1 MLNVTFLP
9 VNKVPPAQVLT
20 KFQTWSWSIFGLLVQ
35 PWSEIRLNRPAFLL
49 NSRLNLNLVDQKTK
63 KRCEQP
69 ELVESS
75 SYRSSR
81 ARSVEVRMEGK
92 ENLNARYSKSLSVT
106 QMINLGKVVRQKTT
120 IADVYKFNLENMA
133 WSSVP
138 KELSWLLKRSHL
150 QDGEYV
156 TIEEFIDGDFTKYL
170 NNTGL
175 VCGNRSTDECKKA
188 ECLTHYSYE
197 KSSEKLMLL
206 DIQGSMYTLFDPEIA
221 SATLLI
227 RFGIFVW
234 CWKSNIWSH
243 YCIYWEPCLQ

>member
-1 MLNVTFLP
+1 M
-9 VNKVPPAQVLT
+9 
-20 KFQTWSWSIFGLLVQ
+20 
-35 PWSEIRLNRPAFLL
+35 
-49 NSRLNLNLVDQKTK
+49 
-63 KRCEQP
+63 
-69 ELVESS
+69 
-75 SYRSSR
+75 
-81 ARSVEVRMEGK
+81 
-92 ENLNARYSKSLSVT
+92 
-106 QMINLGKVVRQKTT
+106 
-120 IADVYKFNLENMA
+120 
-133 WSSVP
+133 
-138 KELSWLLKRSHL
+138 

-227 RFGIFVW
+227 DSEYLFGVGNLTPEAITAFTENHD
-234 CWKSNIWSH
+234 CNKFCALLKLKPFPKPSSRDGRN
-243 YCIYWEPCLQ
+243 

>member
-1 MLNVTFLP
+1 M
-9 VNKVPPAQVLT
+9 
-20 KFQTWSWSIFGLLVQ
+20 
-35 PWSEIRLNRPAFLL
+35 
-49 NSRLNLNLVDQKTK
+49 
-63 KRCEQP
+63 
-69 ELVESS
+69 
-75 SYRSSR
+75 
-81 ARSVEVRMEGK
+81 
-92 ENLNARYSKSLSVT
+92 
-106 QMINLGKVVRQKTT
+106 
-120 IADVYKFNLENMA
+120 
-133 WSSVP
+133 
-138 KELSWLLKRSHL
+138 

-227 RFGIFVW
+227 RFRIFVW
-234 CWKSNIWSH
+234 CWKSNI
-243 YCIYWEPCLQ
+243 